1 MSDEQKNVDDGKRW
15 QVDYDCNLVWE
26 QTSKS
31 NTNLNEL
38 KKLFGY
44 AERFYDILPS
54 SFEKS
59 DGPYY
64 KIILKPKDNW
74 SSIPDMDDNL
84 KRNFYED
91 TQEINVAFLTI
102 SNDTRENNKKGK
114 EKIISSNLK
123 NHINS
128 IKLRCQ
134 GNLYYEN
141 LKNKVII
148 ARYSYNQNE
157 DIDKSL
163 YIAFPE
169 EVIGNGQKSYRVK
182 CQNLKKARRYGIYA
196 DQSSEYKEVV
206 FEADKL
212 GIYIANREVLHEM
225 RGNVGNVPDIDL
237 IQNGEQK
244 TCLHFLY
251 NRIIFGAPGTGKSH
265 KLENDSRLFE
275 NNFERVTFHPNYSYA
290 QFVGTYKPVQDE
302 KSADIVYEYVPGPF
316 MRIYVQAL
324 NNPNDNFLLLIEE
337 INRANV
343 ASVFGDVFQLL
354 DRKNGISE
362 YPVATTED
370 IKKYL
375 IKNLNALR
383 RKIVL
388 EMNL

>member
-1 MSDEQKNVDDGKRW
+1 M
-15 QVDYDCNLVWE
+15 
-26 QTSKS
+26 
-31 NTNLNEL
+31 
-38 KKLFGY
+38 
-44 AERFYDILPS
+44 
-54 SFEKS
+54 
-59 DGPYY
+59 
-64 KIILKPKDNW
+64 
-74 SSIPDMDDNL
+74 
-84 KRNFYED
+84 
-91 TQEINVAFLTI
+91 
-102 SNDTRENNKKGK
+102 
-114 EKIISSNLK
+114 K

-128 IKLRCQ
+128 IKLLSQ

-251 NRIIFGAPGTGKSH
+251 NRIIFGAPGTGK
-265 KLENDSRLFE
+265 
-275 NNFERVTFHPNYSYA
+275 A
-290 QFVGTYKPVQDE
+290 
-302 KSADIVYEYVPGPF
+302 
-316 MRIYVQAL
+316 
-324 NNPNDNFLLLIEE
+324 
-337 INRANV
+337 IN
-343 ASVFGDVFQLL
+343 
-354 DRKNGISE
+354 
-362 YPVATTED
+362 
-370 IKKYL
+370 
-375 IKNLNALR
+375 
-383 RKIVL
+383 
-388 EMNL
+388 